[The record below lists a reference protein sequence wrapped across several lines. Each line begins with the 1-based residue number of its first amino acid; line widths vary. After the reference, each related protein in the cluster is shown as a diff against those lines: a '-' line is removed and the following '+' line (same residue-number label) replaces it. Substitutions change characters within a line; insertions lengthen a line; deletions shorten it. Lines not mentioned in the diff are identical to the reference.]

1 MILPIASSTTSS
13 DDRDNFPRRYIF
25 TDDDRIIFRS
35 FPWIY
40 DSNVYLEYRAYERSY
55 FHIYQCFPIAFLY
68 IIGISARQLKANAI
82 GVESDSVISMVLT
95 NPHSIV
101 SLALII
107 IFGITFLF
115 FLLLN
120 SPQILMKFCNGCI
133 RRVRTVQ
140 NSWIGTNIE
149 DILSVILTLIFACIL
164 FSYDSPTSVQNEI
177 VLLYISPII
186 CIICLRGVSV
196 RAICISY
203 SIEVAFTLMTIIK
216 YTPSGVLDF
225 VKVIIV
231 YLHSINRII
240 FFKLFKC
247 LSFTSLSIIIS
258 ISISISSFRSSI
270 PSSSCT

>member
-25 TDDDRIIFRS
+25 TDDDRIVFRS

-40 DSNVYLEYRAYERSY
+40 DSNLYLEYRAYEKSY
-55 FHIYQCFPIAFLY
+55 FHVYQCFPIAFLY
-68 IIGISARQLKANAI
+68 IIGISVRQLKANA
-82 GVESDSVISMVLT
+82 MVLT

-149 DILSVILTLIFACIL
+149 DILSVILTLMFASVL
-164 FSYDSPTSVQNEI
+164 FSYDSATHFENEI
-177 VLLYISPII
+177 SLLYISPII
-186 CIICLRGVSV
+186 CIICLRGVTV
-196 RAICISY
+196 RAICICY
-203 SIEVAFTLMTIIK
+203 SIELAFTLMTIIEH
-216 YTPSGVLDF
+216 TPSGVLDF
-225 VKVIIV
+225 VKVIIFD
-231 YLHSINRII
+231 LHSINSII
-240 FFKLFKC
+240 FFSLFKC
-247 LSFTSLSIIIS
+247 LSLLLYQ
-258 ISISISSFRSSI
+258 
-270 PSSSCT
+270 